1 MQHSYKNAMLTF
13 IKKYK
18 NIFGIFLMALY
29 VFIATPVSYWHQ
41 HSNSV
46 STRTLSQSKKESA
59 SFSSKASSNSEM
71 EENCSIC
78 SHQYA
83 AFIDDA
89 SFSFTLLCISYAS
102 PEACYIQPFYT
113 EPGLHISNKGPPS
126 YC

>member
-1 MQHSYKNAMLTF
+1 MLTF

-46 STRTLSQSKKESA
+46 TPRSLSQSKKESA
-59 SFSSKASSNSEM
+59 SFSSKASDKNEV

-78 SHQYA
+78 SHQYS

-89 SFSFTLLCISYAS
+89 SFSFTLSFISLAS
-102 PEACYIQPFYT
+102 PEASYIQPFHT
-113 EPGLHISNKGPPS
+113 EPNLDYSNKGPPS
-126 YC
+126 NC

>member
-1 MQHSYKNAMLTF
+1 MLTF

-29 VFIATPVSYWHQ
+29 VFIATPLSYWHQ

-89 SFSFTLLCISYAS
+89 SFSFKLLCISYAS
-102 PEACYIQPFYT
+102 PEACYIQPFYN
-113 EPGLHISNKGPPS
+113 EPSLHFSNKGPPS
-126 YC
+126 FC